1 MSEINNENM
10 TDEQSVFNVP
20 KIENSIDNSDGINE
34 NNEYETD
41 LTQDSVKTYLSEIGK
56 NDLLKQE
63 EEKFLAMQLEASEDM
78 NIKLGESISE
88 ISITQANEWFNNS
101 KSIFLES
108 KNSLSELINFN
119 KLSINAFKLK
129 LSEIVANDSLSSLI

>member
-119 KLSINAFKLK
+119 KL
-129 LSEIVANDSLSSLI
+129 